1 MAPKTA
7 GRCRVF
13 AAGNRFRFLHGVVS
27 AEYERVGIDAT
38 EKDSTQ
44 TIIQPAAAAAN
55 LRAGA
60 SADTEADAL
69 GEQTNHQFQEFVSA
83 LLATTESSSA
93 TNSEKTAKENE
104 GEGTTT
110 EKMAEE
116 GTEEEESEE
125 EKEETEKTKKKEGE
139 DKRWQGREKEGKKA
153 ESWKERENRTSRHNS
168 DGKSTEKQTE
178 DGVGEEIFEKS
189 HREAAEGENPQDI
202 AAC

>member
-1 MAPKTA
+1 LAPKTA

-13 AAGNRFRFLHGVVS
+13 AAGNRFRFLDGVVS
-27 AEYERVGIDAT
+27 AEYERVGIDTT

-83 LLATTESSSA
+83 LLETTESSSVA
-93 TNSEKTAKENE
+93 KSEKTAKENE

-116 GTEEEESEE
+116 GTEEEESGE
-125 EKEETEKTKKKEGE
+125 EKGEKEKTKKKEGE
-139 DKRWQGREKEGKKA
+139 DKRRKGREKEGKKA
-153 ESWKERENRTSRHNS
+153 DSWKERENRTSRHNS
-168 DGKSTEKQTE
+168 DGKSTEKQTD
-178 DGVGEEIFEKS
+178 DGVGEEVLETS
-189 HREAAEGENPQDI
+189 HREAADWENPQDV